1 MRLRFDIAAK
11 SRKKRKNKISG
22 YPMLEIKKAKNEDWD
37 QIWPIVQ
44 EVFRSGATYA
54 YPPETKTEKA
64 YEIWMTAPTA
74 TYAALFDGEVAGTY
88 YIKPNQPG
96 LGSHVCNA
104 GYMVS
109 STARGHGIGRAMCA
123 HSLQEAV
130 KLGFTAMQYNLV
142 VVTNQNA
149 IMLWQDMGFEI
160 IGTLP
165 RAFNH
170 KELGLVDAHVMY
182 QLLI

>member
-1 MRLRFDIAAK
+1 MEI
-11 SRKKRKNKISG
+11 RKAQDK
-22 YPMLEIKKAKNEDWD
+22 DWE
-37 QIWPIVQ
+37 QMWPIVH
-44 EVFRSGATYA
+44 EVFMSGATYA
-54 YPPETKTEKA
+54 YPPATNSDEA
-64 YEIWMTAPTA
+64 YKIWMTLPTA
-74 TYAALFDGEVAGTY
+74 TYAALQNAKVVGTY

-109 STARGHGIGRAMCA
+109 SSARGQGIGRAMCA

-130 KLGFTAMQYNLV
+130 KLGFKAMQYNLV
-142 VVTNQNA
+142 AVTNKYA
-149 IMLWQDMGFEI
+149 IELWKNMGFEI

-170 KELGLVDAHVMY
+170 KELGLVDAHIMY
-182 QLLI
+182 RFLT